1 MPDKEKDAGHS
12 SSSEEEPSSPPPFA
26 ADPDTYLY
34 AKRKLKKA
42 VAEHYRGLELLH
54 NYRILNLTGFRKA
67 LKKFEKVTR
76 IAVQN
81 QYMAEKVCTL
91 SKSPTIFAVTS
102 WIP

>member
-1 MPDKEKDAGHS
+1 MGREHSSSSEGSVPDKEKDAGHS
-12 SSSEEEPSSPPPFA
+12 SSSEDEPSSPPPFA

-42 VAEHYRGLELLH
+42 VTEHYRGLELLH

-81 QYMAEKVCTL
+81 QYMAEKVC
-91 SKSPTIFAVTS
+91 I
-102 WIP
+102 